1 MATRWFKRL
10 ADVPKLAYEVV
21 PEVDCTK
28 LPGYDLEPEISVYE
42 FEGKEHRSLRWA
54 NSSSIS
60 PAAGH
65 TLDSQTADASPQ
77 ALLRRLEEA
86 LELPGELLDY
96 HFAIQTC
103 ATSIYKMS
111 PKHPEVL
118 QDVERL
124 CGLDIEL
131 VEAYPEIIEFEPGKR
146 FRVSTFESLLHLYE
160 REGYLHEAME
170 VAERGLRCGQDL
182 SGRLEDLRARL
193 AAMEAEG
200 TD

>member
-10 ADVPKLAYEVV
+10 ADVPKLAYEGV
-21 PEVDCTK
+21 PEVDGTK
-28 LPGYDLEPEISVYE
+28 LPGFDLEPEISVYE
-42 FEGKEHRSLRWA
+42 FEGKEHSGLMWSNYTSA
-54 NSSSIS
+54 S
-60 PAAGH
+60 PAKSH
-65 TLDSQTADASPQ
+65 SLDSQTADASPRT
-77 ALLRRLEEA
+77 LLRRLEEA

-103 ATSIYKMS
+103 ATSLYKMH
-111 PKHPEVL
+111 PEHPEVL
-118 QDVERL
+118 QDIERL
-124 CGLDIEL
+124 CWLDIEL

-182 SGRLEDLRARL
+182 TGRLEDLRKRL
-193 AAMEAEG
+193 TAMGAEDTG
-200 TD
+200 